1 MNEVPG
7 NGVFVLFRFLRHICP
22 AGLCDQKQQ
31 SSRTASKYSFVTY
44 SSFTHDR
51 LVHPCHFQGVQSLSS
66 PYPTRERDSGG
77 RNETQFVSIRFCNLS
92 DDRVLNVYKREKE
105 ETGRTVPGEDLAKQ
119 KQGYEGQH
127 PNCSSNHHKCRK
139 NGWNT
144 GFVSAFGLCFVG

>member
-1 MNEVPG
+1 M
-7 NGVFVLFRFLRHICP
+7 
-22 AGLCDQKQQ
+22 
-31 SSRTASKYSFVTY
+31 
-44 SSFTHDR
+44 
-51 LVHPCHFQGVQSLSS
+51 SS
-66 PYPTRERDSGG
+66 PYPTCERDSGG

-127 PNCSSNHHKCRK
+127 PNCSSNHHECRK

>member
-1 MNEVPG
+1 M
-7 NGVFVLFRFLRHICP
+7 
-22 AGLCDQKQQ
+22 
-31 SSRTASKYSFVTY
+31 
-44 SSFTHDR
+44 
-51 LVHPCHFQGVQSLSS
+51 SS

-77 RNETQFVSIRFCNLS
+77 RNETQFVSI
-92 DDRVLNVYKREKE
+92 REKE

>member
-1 MNEVPG
+1 MPG

-22 AGLCDQKQQ
+22 AGLCDKKQQ
-31 SSRTASKYSFVTY
+31 SSRTASKYSFVAY

-66 PYPTRERDSGG
+66 PYPTCERDSGG

-105 ETGRTVPGEDLAKQ
+105 ETGRTVPGEDLEKQ

-127 PNCSSNHHKCRK
+127 PNCSSNHHECRK

-144 GFVSAFGLCFVG
+144 GFVSAFGLCFVEWK